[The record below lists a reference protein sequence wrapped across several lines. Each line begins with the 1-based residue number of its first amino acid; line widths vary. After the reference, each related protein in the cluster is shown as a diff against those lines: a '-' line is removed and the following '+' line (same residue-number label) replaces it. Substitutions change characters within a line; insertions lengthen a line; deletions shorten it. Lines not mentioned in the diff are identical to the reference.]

1 MSVEDVLFEKIQ
13 QNPSAVRPYTE
24 RQIRAILQDAKSK
37 LRDADITLDATE
49 PERHVKRERATTT
62 TGNQVMK
69 INDAVILGAIRQVQS
84 YLPEDLVSKLV
95 DFLTPKSKSE
105 FKDMPMDRPQE
116 LIL

>member
-69 INDAVILGAIRQVQS
+69 INDAVILGAI
-84 YLPEDLVSKLV
+84 
-95 DFLTPKSKSE
+95 
-105 FKDMPMDRPQE
+105 
-116 LIL
+116 